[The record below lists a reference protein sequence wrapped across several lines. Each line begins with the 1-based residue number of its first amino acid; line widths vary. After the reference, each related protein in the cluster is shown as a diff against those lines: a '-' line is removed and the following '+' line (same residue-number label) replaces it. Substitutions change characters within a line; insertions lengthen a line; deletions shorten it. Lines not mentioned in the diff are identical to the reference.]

1 MVDIVR
7 NERGKKSTPFSDY
20 NGSLQMESKA
30 AEVNMVLL
38 FLRRVCVCMKKHF
51 GNFSACTDIALQ
63 VRLVHAGHSAM
74 AEMYIVVL
82 LFLTC
87 FCVCMQNSAEGLPAS
102 PVQDEHRCD
111 LWLLRACSC

>member
-38 FLRRVCVCMKKHF
+38 FLRRVLCVHEETLRKLF
-51 GNFSACTDIALQ
+51 GM
-63 VRLVHAGHSAM
+63 H
-74 AEMYIVVL
+74 
-82 LFLTC
+82 
-87 FCVCMQNSAEGLPAS
+87 
-102 PVQDEHRCD
+102 
-111 LWLLRACSC
+111 

>member
-1 MVDIVR
+1 
-7 NERGKKSTPFSDY
+7 
-20 NGSLQMESKA
+20 
-30 AEVNMVLL
+30 
-38 FLRRVCVCMKKHF
+38 MKKHF

-87 FCVCMQNSAEGLPAS
+87 FCVCMQNSAEDCLHPQCRMSLDVTCG
-102 PVQDEHRCD
+102 C
-111 LWLLRACSC
+111 